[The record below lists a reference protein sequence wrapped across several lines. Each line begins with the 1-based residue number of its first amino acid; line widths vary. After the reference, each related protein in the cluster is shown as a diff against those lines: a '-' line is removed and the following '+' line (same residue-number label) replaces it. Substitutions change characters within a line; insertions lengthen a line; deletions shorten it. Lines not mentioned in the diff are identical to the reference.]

1 MEPASPKLPGRP
13 RDERADAAILE
24 AARELLA
31 EDGARDLRMSDVAER
46 AGVGKATIYRRYDS
60 KEELVTAVIAAFVSE
75 IEIPD
80 TGSTQADLLALMR
93 GAVDRYAG
101 SDEGAIMPSLV
112 DAISRDPRLAS
123 AVRTGFLAQRRAAL
137 KEVVDRGIA
146 RGDLD
151 PKLDHELVLDVFGGP
166 LFYRLLITGG
176 PIDDRLAKG
185 VVELVLRGFGP

>member
-112 DAISRDPRLAS
+112 DAMSRDPRLAR

-151 PKLDHELVLDVFGGP
+151 PSLDHELVLDVFGGP

-176 PIDDRLAKG
+176 PVDEQLAKG
-185 VVELVLRGFGP
+185 VVELVLRGFAP

>member
-31 EDGARDLRMSDVAER
+31 VDGARGLRMSDVADR
-46 AGVGKATIYRRYDS
+46 AGGGKAPIYRRYQS

-101 SDEGAIMPSLV
+101 SDEGAIMPS
-112 DAISRDPRLAS
+112 
-123 AVRTGFLAQRRAAL
+123 
-137 KEVVDRGIA
+137 
-146 RGDLD
+146 
-151 PKLDHELVLDVFGGP
+151 
-166 LFYRLLITGG
+166 
-176 PIDDRLAKG
+176 
-185 VVELVLRGFGP
+185 